1 MDLKQLQHFIHIAEL
16 GSLTRAAGLLGVTQA
31 ALSRQMAQLEAELE
45 TELFKRNG
53 RGVTLTDSGK
63 KLEEHASAILKQV
76 QKAQRAVKGGGKG
89 AAQGHMV
96 LGLPPS
102 LSRNI
107 VVPLVEAFQQR
118 LPDATMT
125 TIEGL
130 SSSMMDLLTIGKLDC
145 AIVYNRNATEGVDL
159 MPLADEDLYLVSGSM
174 AISTGQKLGAA
185 IALTDIADLHI
196 ISAGRLNAVHTAFAT
211 ALTEIGKTPN
221 VVHEIANLPAI
232 LDLVRKGYGYT
243 VAPLS
248 AVHSCV
254 GDPELRLH
262 RICKPVLHCTLSI
275 ATPTQVKPDALT
287 MDTISVLRD
296 VVLKQLAGFREDVE
310 GAIDGKPVKVA
321 GKAKNS

>member
-1 MDLKQLQHFIHIAEL
+1 MDLKQLQHFTHIAEL

-53 RGVTLTDSGK
+53 RGVTLTESGK
-63 KLEEHASAILKQV
+63 KLAEHANAILSLV
-76 QKAQRAVKGGGKG
+76 QRAQRAVKGGKG

-118 LPDATMT
+118 LPDSTMT

-130 SSSMMDLLTIGKLDC
+130 SSSMMDLLAIGKLDC
-145 AIVYNRNATEGVDL
+145 AIVYNRNATEGVEL

-174 AISTGQKLGAA
+174 ATSTGQKLGAA
-185 IALTDIADLHI
+185 IALTDIADLPI
-196 ISAGRLNAVHTAFAT
+196 ISAGRLNAVHTALAT
-211 ALTEIGKTPN
+211 ALTEIGKAPN
-221 VVHEIANLPAI
+221 IVHEIANLPAI

-262 RICKPVLHCTLSI
+262 RIRKPVLHCTLSI

-310 GAIDGKPVKVA
+310 GAIDGTPVKA